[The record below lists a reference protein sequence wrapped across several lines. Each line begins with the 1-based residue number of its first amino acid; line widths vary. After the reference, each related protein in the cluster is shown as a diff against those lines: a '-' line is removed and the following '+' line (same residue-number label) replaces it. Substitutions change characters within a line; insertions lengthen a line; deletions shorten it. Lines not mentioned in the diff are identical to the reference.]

1 MTNQVSEQ
9 ETSQPHKERWHIED
23 DQGLKWA
30 FQKMEQKRQEAQGYK
45 KMMQEAFDFYQAKID
60 DCNKDIENFKQI
72 VRQYAD
78 EQLCEDPNWD
88 FTDSPFG
95 RIVMSKPKVDMQPD
109 RAKLIDQYK
118 DTDYVKQKYSLDWD
132 KLKRSLK
139 AVDGHVINSDGE
151 LIEGVKA
158 VEKPAQIEIK
168 HKNAK
173 GNWVTKEG

>member
-1 MTNQVSEQ
+1 
-9 ETSQPHKERWHIED
+9 
-23 DQGLKWA
+23 
-30 FQKMEQKRQEAQGYK
+30 
-45 KMMQEAFDFYQAKID
+45 
-60 DCNKDIENFKQI
+60 
-72 VRQYAD
+72 
-78 EQLCEDPNWD
+78 
-88 FTDSPFG
+88 
-95 RIVMSKPKVDMQPD
+95 MSKPKVDMQPD